1 LIGEFYLF
9 TIKRKTK
16 TKLYRIIES
25 VKAGK
30 RLSEARFVVSLEKN
44 SNNNNKNA
52 LIGAS
57 RGQRSVYGMFKGA
70 G

>member
-1 LIGEFYLF
+1 MFC
-9 TIKRKTK
+9 
-16 TKLYRIIES
+16 RIIES

-30 RLSEARFVVSLEKN
+30 RLPEPRFVVSMER
-44 SNNNNKNA
+44 NNKNA
-52 LIGAS
+52 LVGAS

>member
-44 SNNNNKNA
+44 SNNNKNA